1 MKHKRKNPKKPPSK
15 RRKQSKKVTPTSKN
29 TQVRLQRN
37 KSLGTIKEKAFKK
50 GKGYCSVV
58 CRLKTICSDPCL
70 IEEIKRT
77 ARPVKQIQMETWHL
91 VNLHSLRCL
100 EHGLPLPDYTDKT
113 FFDHCCAGVASTPQ
127 THLIAQKDPEL
138 WKSIQVY
145 RSQRSQSGLEEVRNL
160 TGYAE
165 LKEELR
171 EQMLVNA
178 GVMIRE
184 HFFKRLHLYV
194 QITIGKLGG
203 DLTKKQKK
211 EKAKLVKT
219 IMHACYSTDETT
231 VIEALQMRDVLTP
244 DGVEWSEQWIPWP
257 NHIKENGMGFYDRLI
272 WEFQCAV
279 EKRMEEVPN
288 EKGVRAFSLFPVSTS
303 YTTAHIKIYGSTLAG
318 FYSRI
323 QQRVKDFR
331 WEVLRVEISSKS
343 FKENRWTVM
352 RNAFDIA
359 WFETRSPECP
369 LFKAEFARLTVK
381 EKYEHASHFFANQ
394 VTTDGYSASV
404 LLFRPKTDDEKA
416 SNKRSAE
423 GRVIPTG
430 YVPDV
435 VIGLDPGMRSICTAV
450 REDFRSDRHRPRKRR
465 HIPRRRQRKESKR
478 KKKSKRPRWIR
489 KHKPPK
495 RRNGRDIIQVTTRE
509 YRHLA
514 GFNRFRAWNEGQ
526 KKRPPEYQK
535 VIAAMPSFKTASYA
549 TYLGRLKYFW
559 GNARFLLQ
567 FSADR
572 PFLKWKFFQKRMAHV
587 TVDAIAKRIVP
598 TVSKLTCV
606 AYGDWSRRKGIKGHA
621 SSPVKGLKQALKK
634 RATVV
639 SMDEFRTS
647 KLCSQ
652 CHQTLSAVHY
662 SVDTMLPKR
671 KKCKGEVLVRNRAEI
686 QFDEKKCYGVLRCDH
701 AGPRRERGHQ
711 HG

>member
-1 MKHKRKNPKKPPSK
+1 MKHKRKNPKKPQSK
-15 RRKQSKKVTPTSKN
+15 RRKQSKKVTPTSKR
-29 TQVRLQRN
+29 TQVRLHRN
-37 KSLGTIKEKAFKK
+37 KSLNTIKEKAFKK

-58 CRLKTICSDPCL
+58 CQLNTICSDPCL

-77 ARPVKQIQMETWHL
+77 ARVMKQIQMEAWHL

-100 EHGLPLPDYTDKT
+100 EHGLPLPDYTDNT
-113 FFDHCCAGVASTPQ
+113 LFDHCCAGVASTPQ

-145 RSQRSQSGLEEVRNL
+145 RSQRWQSGLEGVSNF
-160 TGYAE
+160 TGYSR

-171 EQMLVNA
+171 EQMVTNA

-219 IMHACYSTDETT
+219 IMHACYSSDETT

-257 NHIKENGMGFYDRLI
+257 NHIKENGMVFYVRLI

-288 EKGVRAFSLFPVSTS
+288 EKGVREFSLFPVSTS
-303 YTTAHIKIYGSTLAG
+303 YTTLHIKINGSTLAG
-318 FYSRI
+318 FYSRV
-323 QQRVKDFR
+323 QQRVKGFR
-331 WEVLRVEISSKS
+331 WEVPAVEISSKS
-343 FKENRWTVM
+343 FKEKRWTVM

-359 WFETRSPECP
+359 RFETRAPQCP
-369 LFKAEFARLTVK
+369 LSKAKFARLTVQGQ
-381 EKYEHASHFFANQ
+381 YDNASHLFANQ

-404 LLFRPKTDDEKA
+404 LLFQRITDDEKA
-416 SNKRSAE
+416 SDK
-423 GRVIPTG
+423 
-430 YVPDV
+430 
-435 VIGLDPGMRSICTAV
+435 
-450 REDFRSDRHRPRKRR
+450 
-465 HIPRRRQRKESKR
+465 
-478 KKKSKRPRWIR
+478 
-489 KHKPPK
+489 
-495 RRNGRDIIQVTTRE
+495 
-509 YRHLA
+509 
-514 GFNRFRAWNEGQ
+514 RAWEEGQ
-526 KKRPPEYQK
+526 KKRHPEYQK
-535 VIAAMPSFKTASYA
+535 VIAAMPSFMTSSYA
-549 TYLGRLKYFW
+549 TYLERLKYFW
-559 GNARFLLQ
+559 SNARFLLQ

-572 PFLKWKFFQKRMAHV
+572 PFLKWKFFQKRMARMA
-587 TVDAIAKRIVP
+587 VDAIAKRIAP
-598 TVSKLTCV
+598 TVSKMTCV
-606 AYGDWSRRKGIKGHA
+606 AYGDWSRRKGNKGHA

-671 KKCKGEVLVRNRAEI
+671 KKCKGTVLVRNRAEI
-686 QFDEKKCYGVLRCDH
+686 QLDERKCYGVLRCYNEDCD
-701 AGPRRERGHQ
+701 ARYWNRDVNAVINMVELLKSEVLERGRLEAFRRS
-711 HG
+711 